1 MVARVAPLIVIVGE
15 TASGKS
21 AMAMVI
27 AKKFNG
33 EIIAADSRTIYKEM
47 NIGTAKPSKQ
57 DQIKI
62 KHHLLD
68 IIVPGER
75 YSAHQFKIDAQNAI
89 ENISSKGKLPIMVGG
104 SGLYID
110 SVIFDYE
117 FNRENYPKD
126 IDNPRH
132 LSKESPKQNKRIR
145 PNTLVIGLVCER
157 EVLYQR
163 IEKRIDSMLKAGF
176 AEEVKLL
183 VEKYGK
189 DNQALAGIGYKTLV
203 KFINGELTL
212 AETKLELI
220 KGDKL
225 LAKRQRTWFK
235 RNEYINWFNNE
246 EQAIDSVQNFI
257 NLNSIKS

>member
-21 AMAMVI
+21 AMAMEI
-27 AKKFNG
+27 ANKFNG

-47 NIGTAKPSKQ
+47 DIGTAKPSKQ
-57 DQIKI
+57 DQARIE
-62 KHHLLD
+62 HHLID
-68 IIVPGER
+68 IVVPGER
-75 YSAHQFKIDAQNAI
+75 YSVHQFKIDAQKAI
-89 ENISSKGKLPIMVGG
+89 ENISSRGKLPIMVGG
-104 SGLYID
+104 SGLYVD
-110 SVIFDYE
+110 SVIFDYK
-117 FNRENYPKD
+117 FNEKNYPKD

-132 LSKESPKQNKRIR
+132 LSKEAPKQNKIIR

-163 IEKRIDSMLKAGF
+163 IEKRIDSMLKMGF
-176 AEEVKLL
+176 ADEVKLL
-183 VEKYGK
+183 IKKYGK

-235 RNEYINWFNNE
+235 RNEFIKWFNNKK
-246 EQAIDSVQNFI
+246 QAIDFI
-257 NLNSIKS
+257 QKFIDLNLEKS